1 MSGFKGLLMS
11 FLVMGAAVVL
21 GNVGAQAAV
30 SLSGTRLIF
39 DGSFREVSIEATN
52 RSSHEVLLQAWLSDA
67 QDMDGES
74 SADLPFVVT
83 PHLWHLQAHGRQAL
97 RILYEGVG
105 MPLDQES
112 LLHLYVMEV
121 PRRVEGENQLSI
133 AIRQRINVF
142 YRPPGLTGNPAHTAE
157 ALLWSVVRDEQ
168 GVAALQVS
176 NPTAYHAALQNLRLE
191 GTGENYSVS
200 NYQLLPPGVTRS
212 LPLTAIKP
220 GKGRWHR
227 LSFKALNDFGGQHGY
242 VADVDQQAAF
252 SARSLPDAT
261 LFKDAQP

>member
-1 MSGFKGLLMS
+1 MS
-11 FLVMGAAVVL
+11 FLVMGAVVAL

-39 DGSFREVSIEATN
+39 DGRFREVSIEAIN

-67 QDMDGES
+67 QDLDGGS
-74 SADLPFVVT
+74 SGDLPFVVT
-83 PHLWHLQAHGRQAL
+83 PHLWHLQAHGRQVL
-97 RILYEGVG
+97 RVLYEGIG
-105 MPLDQES
+105 MPIDQES

-121 PRRVEGENQLSI
+121 PPRVEGENQLSI

-142 YRPPGLTGNPAHTAE
+142 YRPSGLPGDPARTAE
-157 ALLWSVVRDEQ
+157 ALVWRFILDEQ
-168 GVAALQVS
+168 GAIALQVS
-176 NPTAYHAALQNLRLE
+176 NPTAYHASLQNLRLE
-191 GTGENYSVS
+191 GTEENYSVS

-212 LPLTAIKP
+212 LPLTAIEP
-220 GKGRWHR
+220 GKDRWHR

-242 VADVDQQAAF
+242 VADVDQRAVF